1 VRFHCPACGDG
12 IDDDSDVLDYE
23 QHLGIEYDEWGV
35 PNENNNIELAKL
47 YSIGLGV
54 SVQQHLSVCCPDVL
68 AHAQDQVLDMKSSNR
83 GRHKQHDYGGE
94 HDSFDGGGPLRGWL
108 CVGCG
113 RHFGRAGYGYYC
125 TNYIHVLNTLM
136 QRKSYISLCLPV
148 GIWLRAGA
156 AGAQKQKRSGW
167 TIMRNMLAAVTMQ
180 CGFPSL

>member
-1 VRFHCPACGDG
+1 
-12 IDDDSDVLDYE
+12 
-23 QHLGIEYDEWGV
+23 
-35 PNENNNIELAKL
+35 
-47 YSIGLGV
+47 LGV

-136 QRKSYISLCLPV
+136 QWNLTSLCVYQLAFGCVPAPLVRRSKSDRV
-148 GIWLRAGA
+148 GP
-156 AGAQKQKRSGW
+156 S
-167 TIMRNMLAAVTMQ
+167 
-180 CGFPSL
+180 CGICSPR